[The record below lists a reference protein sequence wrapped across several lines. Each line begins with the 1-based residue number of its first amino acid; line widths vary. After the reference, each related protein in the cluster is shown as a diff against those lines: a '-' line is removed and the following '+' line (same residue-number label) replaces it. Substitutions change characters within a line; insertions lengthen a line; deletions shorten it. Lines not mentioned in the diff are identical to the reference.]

1 MPLVRRE
8 ANISV
13 EVRVLKRFWILGLAL
28 VGVLLV
34 FVVQAAP
41 AGAPAGRVKQ
51 TRSPIATLAMDGP
64 RVAYASGGTVYV
76 WNVLTGASSTM
87 KGKYS
92 KHASE
97 VAIAGTRVE
106 WITRYVIGNSLQ
118 TQEHLF
124 SATIGSRGRL
134 LASGRRLLGGE
145 VNAEAWY
152 GRWIAGAVGSG
163 KTLAVGTWWSPG
175 DGTCTGQKLNL
186 VSSNGLK
193 QIVVGPGAIIAQSVD
208 SGRIA
213 VLRSEEAWPVYG
225 QATAL
230 ETSAT
235 VGIYSASGQL
245 LQEITPSSA
254 EQIALSGDRLV
265 VLTQARTLEVYNW
278 KSATL
283 VHTWPAVATAR
294 PLHQLRSLAVY
305 GQLAVYSTYS
315 YGSNRKLHVLHL
327 TTGKDVVLATGRG
340 TGYYGRDAAIGPRG
354 LVYAVNYHEHGRLSA
369 PERGKLVFV
378 PLAKVLQKVR

>member
-1 MPLVRRE
+1 MTRLCG
-8 ANISV
+8 
-13 EVRVLKRFWILGLAL
+13 LGLAL

-51 TRSPIATLAMDGP
+51 TRSPIATLAMDGS

-76 WNVLTGASSTM
+76 WNVLTGATSTM

-92 KHASE
+92 KHTSE
-97 VAIAGTRVE
+97 VAIARTRVE
-106 WITRYVIGNSLQ
+106 WITRYTIGNSLQ

-134 LASGRRLLGGE
+134 LASGRRYLGGD

-163 KTLAVGTWWSPG
+163 KVLAVGTWWSAR

-186 VSSNGLK
+186 VSSAGLK
-193 QIVVGPGAIIAQSVD
+193 QIVVGPGAIISQSAD

-213 VLRSEEAWPVYG
+213 VLRSEKAWPMYG
-225 QATAL
+225 QTSAL
-230 ETSAT
+230 ETPVT
-235 VGIYSASGQL
+235 VGVYSTGGAL
-245 LQEITPSSA
+245 LKEIAPASA
-254 EQIALSGDRLV
+254 EEIALTGDRLV
-265 VLTQARTLEVYNW
+265 VLTETNTLEVYNW
-278 KSATL
+278 KTGTL
-283 VHTWPAVATAR
+283 VHTWPIAAAG
-294 PLHQLRSLAVY
+294 RSRAGHLAAY
-305 GQLAVYSTYS
+305 GQLAVYSIDPRS
-315 YGSNRKLHVLHL
+315 AAARKLHAMRL

-340 TGYYGRDAAIGPRG
+340 TGYYSRDAAIGPRG
-354 LVYAVNYHEHGRLSA
+354 LVYAITYREHARPGA

-378 PLAKVLQKVR
+378 PLAKVLRAVS